1 MRMFTRL
8 AIAAAVA
15 ATILQMPLAPGAGAA
30 SAATGICNDPTPL
43 KYLPP
48 GDGVS
53 SARQDSAARAEVA
66 ARKAAFADP
75 EAPQRD
81 LGTGTP
87 QAIAARRAQKE
98 AAVRVG
104 RERGGSA
111 SVLPDRATLIE
122 VCARAGRRATL
133 GERIRA
139 AAEPW
144 VSRAAAGVSPGYLW
158 VDYLNQQDQ
167 LYGWWCGPATLSEVA
182 RTMATN
188 GRLINPVDQ
197 STAASYLGTDTSG
210 TSVSA
215 MVSGL
220 NSYVGRPVAGWD
232 FYMFVWVSFYPTQS
246 ERDTFLS
253 NLDFD
258 ARNGWPVV
266 GDGWEEVGGP
276 HLIGHP
282 NQRIFHWFQIG
293 GYGSYGASI
302 YYADSATSVWSGVQP
317 FAWYDRDALVTIL
330 GGRGYAW

>member
-1 MRMFTRL
+1 MFTRI
-8 AIAAAVA
+8 AIAAVVA
-15 ATILQMPLAPGAGAA
+15 ATILQMPLASGAGAA

-53 SARQDSAARAEVA
+53 RARQDSLARAEVA

-75 EAPQRD
+75 EASHRD
-81 LGTGTP
+81 LGTGAP

-98 AAVRVG
+98 AAIRAG
-104 RERGGSA
+104 RGKGGSA
-111 SVLPDRATLIE
+111 SMLSDRAGLIE
-122 VCARAGRRATL
+122 ACTRARRGATL
-133 GERIRA
+133 GDQIRV
-139 AAEPW
+139 AAERW
-144 VSRAAAGVSPGYLW
+144 ASRAAAGVSPGYLW
-158 VDYLNQQDQ
+158 VDFLNQQDQ
-167 LYGWWCGPATLSEVA
+167 LYGFWCGPATLSEVA

-188 GRLINPVDQ
+188 GRLSDPVDQ
-197 STAASYLGTDTSG
+197 STAASYMGTDQSG

-215 MVSGL
+215 MVRGL
-220 NSYVGRPVAGWD
+220 NNYVGRPVAGWD
-232 FYMFVWVSFYPTQS
+232 FYAFVWVSFYPTPS

-266 GDGWEEVGGP
+266 GDGWEEIGGP

-282 NQRIFHWFQIG
+282 NQRIFHWFEIG

-317 FAWYDRDALVTIL
+317 FSWYDRDALVVML